1 MSWAGIVCVG
11 VVLQLMHSS
20 ERVPCKIHL
29 GKMGSCVSS
38 LRLRITTIIS
48 PTFHYFFI
56 FQKKKRNKL
65 VNKPFS
71 IGVSIAC
78 NFNYK
83 NISLFSLCFL
93 FPNICIAS
101 IGFVKSTE
109 HCGLCRSY
117 TNMWLPKSF
126 CCSFLGF
133 SYTHPNCC
141 KFVDC

>member
-1 MSWAGIVCVG
+1 MCIG

-38 LRLRITTIIS
+38 LRLRITTIIC

-56 FQKKKRNKL
+56 FPKKKNKL

-83 NISLFSLCFL
+83 KISLFSLCFL

-101 IGFVKSTE
+101 IGFVKSNRILWFMSELYQCVTTKVFLLQFLRIFL
-109 HCGLCRSY
+109 HS
-117 TNMWLPKSF
+117 PKLLQI
-126 CCSFLGF
+126 C
-133 SYTHPNCC
+133 
-141 KFVDC
+141 